1 MKKLFEAIKEIIEE
15 LFLSAFFRTALA
27 ATVIV
32 VLFGAACFCY
42 YNTAVKDSN
51 SLAAQGEAL
60 AEADL
65 SDKFYEEIASRFRDR
80 SGETYKDYKMTEG
93 IGISFYGD
101 GGVVGESSG
110 GYTMPSLVSLNFLDR
125 YIYIMGNEG
134 EVPEV
139 VAARQG
145 GVAMYAKPFTIPSEA
160 EPVEVKLYN
169 EYAQS
174 IVPVLTNNGGLNP
187 CTIADVEGTISVGED
202 GKTYFTRTELGEALP
217 VLKDSQVTTRAMENR
232 RGDIVVVFFQE
243 LPEGYSS
250 QQYVDILLKMRSYQR
265 LLVNQKCFY
274 VIGPVLNNDSKS
286 AAELE
291 ALLEEN
297 FGAYFINARE
307 CLCTEAA
314 EKYNIT
320 IRDKEDIN
328 NMAEGKIG
336 SVFLNRDGNLNLYGI
351 YAISDLLT
359 ERINEN
365 DKDLLKIETVHDE

>member
-1 MKKLFEAIKEIIEE
+1 MKKLFEAIKEITEE
-15 LFLSAFFRTALA
+15 LFLSAFFKAGFVA
-27 ATVIV
+27 AVIV
-32 VLFGAACFCY
+32 IIFGAACFCY
-42 YNTAVKDSN
+42 YNTVVKDSN

-65 SDKFYEEIASRFRDR
+65 SDEFYEEIASRFRDR

-110 GYTMPSLVSLNFLDR
+110 GYTMPALLSLNFLDR

-134 EVPEV
+134 EMPEV

-145 GVAMYAKPFTIPSEA
+145 GVPMYAKPFTIPSET

-174 IVPVLTNNGGLNP
+174 IVPILTNNGGLNP
-187 CTIADVEGTISVGED
+187 CAIEGIEGIISVEED
-202 GKTYFTRTELGEALP
+202 GKTYFTRTEPGEALS

-250 QQYVDILLKMRSYQR
+250 QQYIDILLKMRSYQR

-274 VIGPVLNNDSKS
+274 VIGPVLNNDSES

-307 CLCTEAA
+307 YLCTDAA

-320 IRDKEDIN
+320 IRDENDIN
-328 NMAEGKIG
+328 NMAQGKVS

-351 YAISDLLT
+351 YAIADILT
-359 ERINEN
+359 ERLNEN
-365 DKDLLKIETVHDE
+365 DKDLLKIETVYDE